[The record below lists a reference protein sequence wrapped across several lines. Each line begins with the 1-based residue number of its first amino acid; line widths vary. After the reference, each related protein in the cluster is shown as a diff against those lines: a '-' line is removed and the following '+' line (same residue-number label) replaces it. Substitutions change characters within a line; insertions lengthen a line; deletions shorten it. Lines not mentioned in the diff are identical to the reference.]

1 MIKLKHSFTL
11 ASGSPRRSFLLKQ
24 IGLEFTVIKPDF
36 DESFEEELPAM
47 EVPLF
52 LAELKSNQIPNK
64 KENHIYLTS
73 DTVVILDDKVIGK
86 PTDLID
92 AKHILQK
99 LSSQTHYVTT
109 GVCIYLNN
117 ELIKFSETT
126 KVTFNELSNEEINYY
141 LNNFQPLDKAGSYG
155 IQEWIGHA
163 CIEKIE
169 GNFDNVVGLPTSRLY
184 QELKKSNLLL

>member
-1 MIKLKHSFTL
+1 MIKLKYPFTL

-36 DESFEEELPAM
+36 DESFEEGLPAV

-52 LAELKSNQIPNK
+52 LAQLKSSQIPDK

-86 PTDLID
+86 PIDLLD
-92 AKHILQK
+92 AKHILKK

-109 GVCIYLNN
+109 GVCMSLNN
-117 ELIKFSETT
+117 ELINFSETT
-126 KVTFNELSNEEINYY
+126 KVTFHELSDEEVNYY